1 MLLLLFE
8 LATIKFCLT
17 THCLICDIVKALQ
30 TKPPSC
36 IEYIASLE
44 VFHLLNFAMHNMCWI
59 ESDIYHVSASAMMI
73 VIRVNYSCYKQLLQY
88 LIIHHSFIF
97 YALDYT
103 IQCTQRLSY
112 LAS

>member
-1 MLLLLFE
+1 
-8 LATIKFCLT
+8 
-17 THCLICDIVKALQ
+17 
-30 TKPPSC
+30 
-36 IEYIASLE
+36 
-44 VFHLLNFAMHNMCWI
+44 
-59 ESDIYHVSASAMMI
+59 MMI